1 MYGKPL
7 AYVVRVGE
15 IREIPGA
22 DRIELASV
30 MDYTVVVKKGEYK
43 PGDFGIYVEVDSLLP
58 DGLSDEL
65 RAKYH
70 AIKDGTDLAEATE
83 DERAAALA
91 EIQNQSKYPYFEFL
105 RDKKF
110 KIKSMKLSKFGVVSQ
125 GILFKPSV
133 LGLTNVKEGQDYT
146 QHFGITEIV
155 QDEEEAGLADQYE
168 KDGWLTKK
176 LMRFKW
182 FRDWRKRKNPPET
195 WDPTH
200 PSKSDEKNVQKIY
213 TEMYEKYKDKVWV
226 ATEKLEGQ
234 NITIFTEYEYKVKW
248 LFFKKRLKHVGVCSR
263 TRELNEKGSG
273 KNFWDTVKRLGY
285 DKIIE
290 QIPGEWFCRGEHVG
304 PGIQKNI
311 YQLPRTEIY
320 FFDFYRKEYYLD
332 QTCGNKQ
339 KSRWVKLNYEESKEF
354 AEKWNLPMVPL
365 LDDNY
370 KLPESTVNDK
380 GVKVSGADIMLQ
392 QSDKNTIFGRNLK
405 HKREG
410 FVLRLKDDYNVSFK
424 VKNPNYSI

>member
-1 MYGKPL
+1 
-7 AYVVRVGE
+7 
-15 IREIPGA
+15 
-22 DRIELASV
+22 
-30 MDYTVVVKKGEYK
+30 
-43 PGDFGIYVEVDSLLP
+43 LLP

-65 RAKYH
+65 RAKYQ

-91 EIQNQSKYPYFEFL
+91 EIQSKSKYPYFEFL

-125 GILFKPSV
+125 GILFKPAD

-155 QDEEEAGLADQYE
+155 QDEEEAGLAAQYE

-182 FRDWRKRKNPPET
+182 FRDWRKRKKHPET

-200 PSKSDEKNVQKIY
+200 PSKSDEENVQKIY
-213 TEMYEKYKDKVWV
+213 SKMYEKYKDKVWV

-234 NITIFTEYEYKVKW
+234 NITIFAEYEDKVKW
-248 LFFKKRLKHVGVCSR
+248 LFFKKHVKHVGVCSR
-263 TRELNEKGSG
+263 TRELNGKGSG

-311 YQLPRTEIY
+311 YNLENTEIY
-320 FFDFYRKEYYLD
+320 FFDFYRKEYYID
-332 QTCGNKQ
+332 TTCGKKQ

-354 AEKWNLPMVPL
+354 AEKWNLPLVPL

-370 KLPESTVNDK
+370 KLPESTVNEK

>member
-70 AIKDGTDLAEATE
+70 AIKDGTDLAEASE

-125 GILFKPSV
+125 GILFKPSD
-133 LGLTNVKEGQDYT
+133 LGLTNVKERQDYT
-146 QHFGITEIV
+146 QQFGITEIV
-155 QDEEEAGLADQYE
+155 QDEEEAGLAAQYE

-182 FRDWRKRKNPPET
+182 FRDWRKSNKHPET

-200 PSKSDEKNVQKIY
+200 PGKSDEENVQKIY
-213 TEMYEKYKDKVWV
+213 TKMYEKYKDKVWV

-234 NITIFTEYEYKVKW
+234 NITIFTEYEDKVKW
-248 LFFKKRLKHVGVCSR
+248 LFF
-263 TRELNEKGSG
+263 
-273 KNFWDTVKRLGY
+273 
-285 DKIIE
+285 
-290 QIPGEWFCRGEHVG
+290 
-304 PGIQKNI
+304 
-311 YQLPRTEIY
+311 
-320 FFDFYRKEYYLD
+320 
-332 QTCGNKQ
+332 
-339 KSRWVKLNYEESKEF
+339 
-354 AEKWNLPMVPL
+354 
-365 LDDNY
+365 
-370 KLPESTVNDK
+370 
-380 GVKVSGADIMLQ
+380 
-392 QSDKNTIFGRNLK
+392 
-405 HKREG
+405 
-410 FVLRLKDDYNVSFK
+410 
-424 VKNPNYSI
+424 